1 LEPLISIVITNYN
14 YRRFLRAAI
23 DSALSQTYQNAE
35 VIVVDDG
42 STDGSREVI
51 ASYGKRVVAVLKPN
65 GGHGSAVNA
74 GFAASHGEIVMFL
87 DADDELFPS
96 AAEQVARA
104 WRPGVAKVQFQLES
118 VDAGGNPLGIRVPRF
133 LDFVPNG
140 DLRDRIRRF
149 GGYPSAGSSGN
160 AYRRSALSALLPL
173 DETDWF
179 AAAEKPLVLL
189 APFFGDVVSLR
200 MPLGY
205 YRIHDSNDSRLKGRQ
220 LEALHRRLSA
230 RYFIPETLC
239 KTAASRGIV
248 LDPQVMHR
256 SLLRVKLR
264 MISLCLDPASHPLP
278 RDTRLRLLLA
288 GIRASAREPDLPL
301 AARLSHLLWFSSMAL
316 SPRRLAEVLSA
327 PSR

>member
-1 LEPLISIVITNYN
+1 LKPLLSIAITNYN
-14 YRRFLRAAI
+14 YRPFLGLAI
-23 DSALSQTYQNAE
+23 DSALAQTYPRVE

-42 STDGSREVI
+42 STDDSRELI
-51 ASYGKRVVAVLKPN
+51 ASYGQRVTPVFKRN

-74 GFAASHGEIVMFL
+74 GFAASRGEIVMFL
-87 DADDELFPS
+87 DADDALFP
-96 AAEQVARA
+96 RA
-104 WRPGVAKVQFQLES
+104 GEEVVRVWRTNVAKVQFQLES
-118 VDAGGNPLGIRVPRF
+118 VDAGGKPLGMRVPRF
-133 LDFVPNG
+133 LHFVPSG

-160 AYRRSALSALLPL
+160 AYSRATLGALLPL
-173 DETDWF
+173 DEIDWF

-230 RYFIPETLC
+230 SYFLPETLC
-239 KTAASRGIV
+239 RTAASRGIV

-264 MISLCLDPASHPLP
+264 MISLCLDAASHPIA
-278 RDTRLRLLLA
+278 RDSRLRLLLA
-288 GIRASAREPDLPL
+288 GIRACAREPDLPL
-301 AARLSHLLWFSSMAL
+301 AARLTHVLWFSSMAL
-316 SPRRLAEVLSA
+316 SPPRLAGVLSA